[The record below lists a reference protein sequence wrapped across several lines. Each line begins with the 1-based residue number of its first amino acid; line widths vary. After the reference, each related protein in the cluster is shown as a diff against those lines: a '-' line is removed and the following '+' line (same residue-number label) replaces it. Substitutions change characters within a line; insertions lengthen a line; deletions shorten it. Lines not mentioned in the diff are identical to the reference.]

1 MRKYVLLMLLVFVA
15 SMVSTPTFGSSI
27 VSEQTSTFSNAQTQE
42 IIYATER
49 AKLVYNAVSNSSFS
63 YIVQQLSV
71 AGPRPI
77 DSAQNDQ
84 TKTWLESK
92 LYNLSQGK
100 IET

>member
-1 MRKYVLLMLLVFVA
+1 
-15 SMVSTPTFGSSI
+15 
-27 VSEQTSTFSNAQTQE
+27 
-42 IIYATER
+42 
-49 AKLVYNAVSNSSFS
+49 
-63 YIVQQLSV
+63 VQQLSV

-100 IET
+100 IETDVVGSRESIPLTRWRIRQEQMMTGQE